1 MFELKKIGFVKRAS
15 ALLLDAILLAVLATG
30 FMFIVSLICNYSAE
44 EQKAQ
49 DYFSQWDEYRKEYVA
64 EIAENYG
71 FTYVESEDGESYTI
85 MQGDKM
91 SSLDAVISALANDE
105 KRTERMEEV
114 FTEYEKL
121 PSVAQVNAQYEYV
134 YNLLFM
140 MVSVGVL
147 LSYIILEFILPII
160 FKNGQTVGKKV
171 FSIGLVRPNG
181 VKITNLALF
190 ARTILGKYAIE
201 TMFPILLVFL
211 FLFGGIGW
219 LAIILFVAI
228 TLLNIIMFFATSNK
242 TPIHDTIANTV
253 AVDIK
258 LQNIYESEDEIV
270 EKKKKDYINS

>member
-114 FTEYEKL
+114 FAEYEKL

-147 LSYIILEFILPII
+147 LAYMILEFILPII